1 MVSNDTDVESYIDDI
16 VLYIIMGL
24 ARKFTKSLFMVTDIS
39 ISNHARK

>member
-24 ARKFTKSLFMVTDIS
+24 ARKFTKSLLMVTDIS